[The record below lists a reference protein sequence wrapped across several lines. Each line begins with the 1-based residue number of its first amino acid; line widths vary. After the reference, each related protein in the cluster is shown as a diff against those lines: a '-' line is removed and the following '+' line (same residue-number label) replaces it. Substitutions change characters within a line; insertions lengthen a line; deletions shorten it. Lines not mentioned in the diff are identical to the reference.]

1 MSEDLIIYKGKNV
14 IVVYNENTQDDALT
28 LKGFCFE
35 ASSEF
40 IYIKSS
46 GNIITS
52 IKKEWIRKIKTK
64 GGAE

>member
-1 MSEDLIIYKGKNV
+1 MSEDLNIYKGKNV
-14 IVVYNENTQDDALT
+14 IVVYNENLQADALT

-40 IYIKSS
+40 IHIKSS